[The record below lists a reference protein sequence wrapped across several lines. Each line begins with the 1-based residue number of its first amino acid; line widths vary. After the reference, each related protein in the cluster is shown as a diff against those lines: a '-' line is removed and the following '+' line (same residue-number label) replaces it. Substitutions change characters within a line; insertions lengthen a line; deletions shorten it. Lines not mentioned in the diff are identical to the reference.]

1 MSKGVRFDKISCLC
15 ILHSDVYYI
24 VNLMRISTPFFIKV
38 AQRQVQKES
47 LSKRTQYDCLHG
59 KSNAEVLKT
68 IESAD
73 IVVDQLI
80 IGWHGIFAIEA
91 MAFGKPVIARTR
103 EDLRKAYEEMGCLDK
118 GEVPMIDASPTT
130 IYDDLKNLLEHPETW
145 KEIGEKSR
153 AYVEKHHSIE
163 VIGKY
168 FDKINR
174 NTGITPKRERMVQL
188 E

>member
-1 MSKGVRFDKISCLC
+1 MQIQFHIGKTVHIVHAPNHMAVKGSA
-15 ILHSDVYYI
+15 
-24 VNLMRISTPFFIKV
+24 FI
-38 AQRQVQKES
+38 E
-47 LSKRTQYDCLHG
+47 D
-59 KSNAEVLKT
+59 
-68 IESAD
+68 
-73 IVVDQLI
+73 
-80 IGWHGIFAIEA
+80 AI
-91 MAFGKPVIARTR
+91 RRLT
-103 EDLRKAYEEMGCLDK
+103 EE
-118 GEVPMIDASPTT
+118 DASPTT
-130 IYDDLKNLLEHPETW
+130 IYDVLKNLLDHPETW